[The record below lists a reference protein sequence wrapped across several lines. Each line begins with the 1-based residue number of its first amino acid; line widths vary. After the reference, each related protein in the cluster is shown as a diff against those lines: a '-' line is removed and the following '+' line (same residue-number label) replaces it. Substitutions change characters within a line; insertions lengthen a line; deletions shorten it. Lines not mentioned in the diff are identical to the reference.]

1 MKKTF
6 KDLVMES
13 SEDLLSNIEDILAG
27 MGDEEVDAI
36 GGMIVDTYFDI
47 DGEDEED
54 EGDEEVEADAMTVE
68 DVMEYLSM
76 LDDESLEEI
85 YDSISG
91 DVNEA
96 IKLDKTSKADLKDAA
111 KYRKSAEGKK
121 VAKVQKIR
129 MAKLS
134 KKYANQIEKCKEK
147 GKIFS
152 FKTLDCQKA
161 KERR

>member
-47 DGEDEED
+47 DGDDEED

-96 IKLDKTSKADLKDAA
+96 IKLD
-111 KYRKSAEGKK
+111 
-121 VAKVQKIR
+121 
-129 MAKLS
+129 
-134 KKYANQIEKCKEK
+134 
-147 GKIFS
+147 
-152 FKTLDCQKA
+152 
-161 KERR
+161 